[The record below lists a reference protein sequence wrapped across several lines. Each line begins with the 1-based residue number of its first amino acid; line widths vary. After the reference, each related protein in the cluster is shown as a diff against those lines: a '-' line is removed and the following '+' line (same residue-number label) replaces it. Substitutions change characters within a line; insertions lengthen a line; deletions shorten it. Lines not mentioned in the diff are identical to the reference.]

1 MKKIFIYYYILFG
14 LGFFGYG
21 LIEIMWRGYTHP
33 SMSIAGGLC
42 FCFLSLIEQ
51 RFKSL
56 KFLYRCLIAGVVITF
71 IELVFGLIL
80 NVKYTANVWDYS
92 MYPLNFYGQICPIYT
107 VFWCFLSAPFL
118 ITTEL
123 IKHKIC
129 RTILLDHHQI
139 S

>member
-1 MKKIFIYYYILFG
+1 MKKLLIYNSILFG

-21 LIEIMWRGYTHP
+21 LIEILWRGYTHP
-33 SMSIAGGLC
+33 SMSLAGALC
-42 FCFLSLIEQ
+42 FCFLALIEQ
-51 RFKSL
+51 KMKQF
-56 KFLYRCLIAGVVITF
+56 KFLYRCLISGVLITL
-71 IELVFGLIL
+71 IELIFGLIL
-80 NVKYTANVWDYS
+80 NVKFSVKVWDYS

-118 ITTEL
+118 IITKI

-129 RTILLDHHQI
+129 RTIILDHHRI